1 MKFLSLGTLIGII
14 AGFGLCIYAVVSS
27 TDNYIMFLSPAS
39 LMMVVGGTFAASM
52 IAYQERYVGKALKD
66 MFSILI
72 HKPINPKTLFADVG
86 NVIEWSKIIR
96 TKGINGI
103 EEETEAMGKN
113 IDPFTK
119 FGADLLIT
127 GYEGYEL
134 RQLLTDFMDSMYE
147 RSMIQ
152 PKILQTMS
160 AFAPAFGMIGT
171 LVGLII
177 MLDNMGGDPS
187 ALGKGLSI
195 ALLTT
200 LYGVLLAQLI
210 FKPSYYKLKQKHDI
224 IRFRNNLL
232 LEGFVMLAAKT
243 DSITIQD
250 KLNSF
255 LDPQMHYSI
264 FSDDDQS

>member
-1 MKFLSLGTLIGII
+1 MKFLSLGTLVGII
-14 AGFGLCIYAVVSS
+14 AGFGLCVYAVVSS
-27 TDNYIMFLSPAS
+27 TDNYLMFLSPAS

-66 MFSILI
+66 MLSILI

-103 EEETEAMGKN
+103 EEETEAMGDN

-119 FGADLLIT
+119 FGTDLLIT
-127 GYEGYEL
+127 GYKGHEM
-134 RQLLTDFMDSMYE
+134 RQLLTDFMDSMFE

-152 PKILQTMS
+152 PQILQTMS

-210 FKPSYYKLKQKHDI
+210 FKPSYYKLKQKHEI

-243 DSITIQD
+243 DSVTIQD

-255 LDPQMHYSI
+255 LDPHMHYSI
-264 FSDDDQS
+264 FSDDDKN